1 MQTKMFFARS
11 GSSWFFVFFKPFL
24 AFLAI
29 YWRTIYACL
38 AFLDEMPTQIS
49 DIGIP
54 TKSKMCSKPSLG
66 WGKGAQHFRLGCKKK
81 WWEKKQWVRE
91 AVREER
97 GRDTKRER
105 EIDRVRE
112 RGGERERGSARSEK
126 CKKRR
131 RQRQK

>member
-1 MQTKMFFARS
+1 M
-11 GSSWFFVFFKPFL
+11 
-24 AFLAI
+24 
-29 YWRTIYACL
+29 
-38 AFLDEMPTQIS
+38 
-49 DIGIP
+49 
-54 TKSKMCSKPSLG
+54 
-66 WGKGAQHFRLGCKKK
+66 
-81 WWEKKQWVRE
+81 RE